1 MQNEY
6 RCYLSVL
13 AGFSG
18 CISGG
23 SDGIGIVPELS
34 AGVKNGEKLCALSHE
49 IAKRK

>member
-23 SDGIGIVPELS
+23 SDGTRIVPELRPH
-34 AGVKNGEKLCALSHE
+34 VKNGEKLCGLSCGSV
-49 IAKRK
+49 RQR